1 MLVVAVPSR
10 IATITPPATI
20 APFAAIASISA
31 AATITS
37 FAAVASVARAATITS
52 GVAAITS
59 VTTRVMPPSAWV
71 DAACNLNGFRD
82 GHDRLLIV
90 NKNHT
95 SNRIVASVKFKPGP
109 SQPCTDGADID
120 FGAKKPL
127 SPFEV
132 VDGMS

>member
-1 MLVVAVPSR
+1 
-10 IATITPPATI
+10 
-20 APFAAIASISA
+20 
-31 AATITS
+31 
-37 FAAVASVARAATITS
+37 
-52 GVAAITS
+52 
-59 VTTRVMPPSAWV
+59 MPPSAWV

-132 VDGMS
+132 VDGMSPGEFKYTPAPRPPYPNPREKNCSDADSQNKPCQRTFALLLDNYEPFFLRNRPGVD